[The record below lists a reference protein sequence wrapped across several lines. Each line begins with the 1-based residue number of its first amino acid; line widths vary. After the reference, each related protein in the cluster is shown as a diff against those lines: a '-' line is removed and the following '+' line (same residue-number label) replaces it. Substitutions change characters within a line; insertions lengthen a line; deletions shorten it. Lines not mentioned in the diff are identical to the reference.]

1 MTMYAIVLGSERKS
15 KDGYTSSRQSPTFYL
30 DSTVQGIVNAEHAAK
45 IALDIANT
53 FHSAENNDV
62 VNVYA
67 INNDN
72 GNDSFHLVYA
82 KGEK

>member
-1 MTMYAIVLGSERKS
+1 MTMYAIVLGSERTS

-30 DSTVQGIVNAEHAAK
+30 DSTVQGIVSAEHAAK

-53 FHSAENNDV
+53 FHAAENNDV
-62 VNVYA
+62 VTVYA

-72 GNDSFHLVYA
+72 GSDSFRLVYA
-82 KGEK
+82 KE